1 MQHAPVKGAV
11 ASAASFINRAIAR
24 FHAAPATTQAILF
37 AAAAG
42 FTFSALNMLLRYT
55 SLSMH
60 PFQTQ
65 FLRYLMGVVVMLP
78 FMLRAGLSTYR
89 PSDIKGQFSRG
100 LVHSIGL
107 SLWFIALP
115 HLALAD
121 MTAIGYTGPIFS
133 MIGAA
138 YLLGEKMRLDRW
150 IAALIGFV
158 GVLIVVGPRLS
169 GNAGW
174 YTVAMLASAPMFSL
188 SFLLTK
194 ILTMLGEHSE
204 KLQGNLSADH
214 HVLLDAMCEAMEKT
228 KGKMMTFEKTQN
240 EMQRV
245 LADFQQ
251 GKLASHAPGND
262 THAIKTRL
270 DTYAKMSKEMDLQFS
285 QALQTQQSKI
295 RELEHKV
302 HSMSS
307 HSQQAKINELE
318 DKLHELSMH
327 QLNHS
332 QQASVIKTTD
342 RDVKLLQHD
351 MRQMHAL
358 KDDMQSLAE
367 EHKRSNV
374 KADVAD
380 MHAKLHE
387 LRREMMLQDVR
398 LDKTHMHIAEMRK
411 KMDM

>member
-1 MQHAPVKGAV
+1 MIASMQHAPVKGAV

-194 ILTMLGEHSE
+194 ILTRHDSPQVIVAWQGITVSIITLPLALFFWEWPSATQWLILLVTGVLGSAGHYFLTHS
-204 KLQGNLSADH
+204 LRA
-214 HVLLDAMCEAMEKT
+214 
-228 KGKMMTFEKTQN
+228 
-240 EMQRV
+240 
-245 LADFQQ
+245 
-251 GKLASHAPGND
+251 
-262 THAIKTRL
+262 
-270 DTYAKMSKEMDLQFS
+270 
-285 QALQTQQSKI
+285 
-295 RELEHKV
+295 
-302 HSMSS
+302 
-307 HSQQAKINELE
+307 
-318 DKLHELSMH
+318 
-327 QLNHS
+327 
-332 QQASVIKTTD
+332 
-342 RDVKLLQHD
+342 
-351 MRQMHAL
+351 
-358 KDDMQSLAE
+358 
-367 EHKRSNV
+367 
-374 KADVAD
+374 AD
-380 MHAKLHE
+380 MSATQSVKFLDLIWATSWGFLVFGDHPSSTTLLGGVVIVFATLWIARRE
-387 LRREMMLQDVR
+387 ARRSSLRR
-398 LDKTHMHIAEMRK
+398 
-411 KMDM
+411 